1 MFCLDRLMTPVTDA
15 TSVVSSFSLAEIE
28 RLLPKV
34 ERMVVKLQ
42 VLDTAIEM
50 LESVELEID
59 EENRGHVQ
67 YMIKFNK
74 EFHKLCYKYYHQAE
88 KLELKGVILQ
98 DIEEGIVDFPYI
110 YRGKK
115 VMLCW
120 QMGEKK
126 IGHWHEEDAC
136 YEGRKKIVN
145 LDETVSDCGD

>member
-1 MFCLDRLMTPVTDA
+1 MGSVSDKNNV
-15 TSVVSSFSLAEIE
+15 VVSFTLEEIE
-28 RLLPKV
+28 ELLPIV
-34 ERMVVKLQ
+34 EKMVLKLQ

-74 EFHKLCYKYYHQAE
+74 EFHKLCYKYYHLAE

-110 YRGKK
+110 YRGKR

-120 QMGEKK
+120 RSGEDK
-126 IGHWHEEDAC
+126 IGHWHEVDEC
-136 YEGRKKIVN
+136 YEGRKKIVD
-145 LDETVSDCGD
+145 LDVR